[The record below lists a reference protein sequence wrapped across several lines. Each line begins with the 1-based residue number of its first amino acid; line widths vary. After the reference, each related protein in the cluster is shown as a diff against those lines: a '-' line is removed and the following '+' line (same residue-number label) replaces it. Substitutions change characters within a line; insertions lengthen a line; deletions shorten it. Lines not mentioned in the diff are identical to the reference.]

1 VAVTNAL
8 LHRQRDNPLVFRPMI
23 MSLAINYRYYREI
36 KPEPQFNDP
45 LLTGQLTYEMNP
57 KHTKTNSIEQHTHV
71 LGSGEL
77 NEQQIDVHIRPLF
90 SRSLQY
96 SHDAIYLANHSLGR
110 ALDQTENDIKE
121 GLGHWYVDLEKSWD
135 MWLEEVAAF
144 RQRVATLIH
153 APSPDCVVPKASAG
167 QGLRTILNCYDQPIR
182 VITSAD
188 EFNSIDHILKV
199 YAGRGRIRLKRIA
212 PSTNFHYRTED
223 FLKAI
228 QAGTDLV
235 VVSMVLFTTGQLL
248 SNLPSLV
255 KAAHGQGAK
264 VLLDLYH
271 AAGAVPVDVADLD
284 IDFAIGGSYKYL
296 RGGPGASWLY
306 LHPRHLDSTM
316 ETLDSGWF
324 AQANPFA
331 FERHPSPQL
340 AAGGNR
346 FLESTPAILP
356 FYQARAGLNFT
367 LGIGI
372 DRLRRHSLQ
381 QQEALEVM
389 LQKKGIPFLGR
400 TEERGAFIA
409 IPHQQAQLMADRLG
423 KNGVICDAREGL
435 LRFCPD
441 LLNTREELI
450 IAVEKLAGIWKR
462 LR

>member
-1 VAVTNAL
+1 VNSNHPTT
-8 LHRQRDNPLVFRPMI
+8 D
-23 MSLAINYRYYREI
+23 
-36 KPEPQFNDP
+36 
-45 LLTGQLTYEMNP
+45 
-57 KHTKTNSIEQHTHV
+57 SIEQHTLA

-77 NEQQIDVHIRPLF
+77 DEQQVDLHIRPLF

-96 SHDAIYLANHSLGR
+96 SQDVIYLANHSLGR
-110 ALDQTENDIKE
+110 ALDQTENDVME
-121 GLGHWYVDLEKSWD
+121 GLGYWYTDRENAWD
-135 MWLEEVAAF
+135 RWLEEVAIF
-144 RQRVATLIH
+144 RQRVATLIY
-153 APSPDCVVPKASAG
+153 APRPDCVVPKASAG
-167 QGLRTILNCYDQPIR
+167 QGLRSILNCYDRPIK

-199 YAGRGRIRLKRIA
+199 YAQRGRIQLKRIE
-212 PSTNFHYRTED
+212 PKINRCYQIED

-235 VVSMVLFTTGQLL
+235 VLSMVLFTTGQLL
-248 SNLPSLV
+248 SNLPSLI
-255 KAAHGQGAK
+255 KAAHDQGAK

-306 LHPRHLDSTM
+306 LHPRHLDSTL

-331 FERHPSPQL
+331 FERHQSLQL
-340 AAGGNR
+340 ANGGNR

-356 FYQARAGLNFT
+356 FYQARAGLLFT
-367 LGIGI
+367 LSIGV
-372 DRLRRHSLQ
+372 DRLRRYSLQ
-381 QQEALEVM
+381 QQKELGKL
-389 LQKKGIPFLGR
+389 LQKYGIPFLGQM
-400 TEERGAFIA
+400 EERGAFIA
-409 IPHQQAQLMADRLG
+409 IPHHQAQLIADKLG
-423 KNGVICDAREGL
+423 ENGVICDAREGL

-450 IAVEKLAGIWKR
+450 MAVEKLAEIQKR

>member
-1 VAVTNAL
+1 MPS
-8 LHRQRDNPLVFRPMI
+8 D
-23 MSLAINYRYYREI
+23 
-36 KPEPQFNDP
+36 
-45 LLTGQLTYEMNP
+45 QLPYEMNA
-57 KHTKTNSIEQHTHV
+57 KHPITDSIERHSLA

-77 NEQQIDVHIRPLF
+77 DEQQINLHIRPLF

-96 SHDAIYLANHSLGR
+96 SQNVIYLANHSLGR
-110 ALDQTENDIKE
+110 ALDQTENDVKE
-121 GLGHWYVDLEKSWD
+121 GLGHWYTDRENAWD

-153 APSPDCVVPKASAG
+153 APKSDCVVPKTSAG
-167 QGLRTILNCYDQPIR
+167 QGLRTILNCYDQPIK

-199 YAGRGRIRLKRIA
+199 YAQRGRIHLKRIE
-212 PSTNFHYRTED
+212 PKINRYYQIED

-228 QAGTDLV
+228 QEGTELV

-248 SNLPSLV
+248 SDLPSLI
-255 KAAHGQGAK
+255 KAAHDQGAK

-271 AAGAVPVDVADLD
+271 AVGIVPVDVADLD

-306 LHPRHLDSTM
+306 LHPRHLDGTL

-331 FERHPSPQL
+331 FERHQSPQL
-340 AAGGNR
+340 ADGGNR

-356 FYQARAGLNFT
+356 FYQARAGLKFT
-367 LGIGI
+367 LSIGI
-372 DRLRRHSLQ
+372 DRLHRYSLQ
-381 QQEALEVM
+381 QQKDLEEL
-389 LQKKGIPFLGR
+389 LQNNGIPFLGR
-400 TEERGAFIA
+400 MEERGAFIA
-409 IPHQQAQLMADRLG
+409 IPHQQAQLIADRLEN
-423 KNGVICDAREGL
+423 NGVICDAREGL

-441 LLNTREELI
+441 LLNTWEEMI
-450 IAVEKLAGIWKR
+450 IAVEKLAEIQNQ